1 MEDITALLPHSK
13 KEPKVDV
20 ARGRQLNEAL
30 SELMDLRGCSLC
42 LFFEMRKQRD
52 LYLWLSKGPSG
63 PSVKFLISVGMARLV
78 MTHMYGSS
86 CDDSYARS
94 HALLSDCT
102 HMCTGSFL
110 LHPLYRVTSSLSCHL
125 FSIVSPLLYRV
136 TSSLSCHLFSIVSP
150 LLYRV
155 TSSLS
160 CHLFSIVSPLLYRV
174 TSSLSCHLFSIVS
187 PLLYRVT
194 SSLSC
199 HLFKSAFASPSIASV
214 PTHSPILPPP
224 LPICIPGAEG
234 ASRIYDITV
243 ERMSLVEVGPR
254 FCLNPI
260 RVFSGTFGGP
270 TLNEN
275 PSYISPNKFRIN
287 EKKHGEEYREKV
299 RERHSR
305 ETYKVVNALPVEDLA
320 HVWDGKEDG
329 EEDGDE
335 DGEE

>member
-42 LFFEMRKQRD
+42 LFFE
-52 LYLWLSKGPSG
+52 
-63 PSVKFLISVGMARLV
+63 A
-78 MTHMYGSS
+78 
-86 CDDSYARS
+86 ARS
-94 HALLSDCT
+94 ASSLRSVALLSPRVPSPPHSPPFHSAPLHSISPPIPSCPFSCPCLSIPPRIFPSPNPLSPHSPCPT
-102 HMCTGSFL
+102 MPPVFALSVPVSLFPSHSLCHPTFGPVLAAVLSLTSPLPPFL
-110 LHPLYRVTSSLSCHL
+110 LSLFPSPPSLCSLSLPAC
-125 FSIVSPLLYRV
+125 
-136 TSSLSCHLFSIVSP
+136 
-150 LLYRV
+150 
-155 TSSLS
+155 
-160 CHLFSIVSPLLYRV
+160 
-174 TSSLSCHLFSIVS
+174 
-187 PLLYRVT
+187 
-194 SSLSC
+194 
-199 HLFKSAFASPSIASV
+199 
-214 PTHSPILPPP
+214 LPPDAKAEGP
-224 LPICIPGAEG
+224 LSLAQQGALRTFCEVSHQSEG